1 MTMYQFSFTYLSG
14 LFMCFILLFEWY
26 VSIKLKEII
35 ILLKTNKDLIH
46 TIQTILQVFPDGV
59 IIRSLDETS
68 KQTILKFANN
78 IAKKVLIDEDT
89 EKEGIQLKVIDTNS
103 LSSDREHENL
113 IDLDEF
119 LSQQENSILFEDRA

>member
-1 MTMYQFSFTYLSG
+1 MYFSLK
-14 LFMCFILLFEWY
+14 
-26 VSIKLKEII
+26 IKEFI

-89 EKEGIQLKVIDTNS
+89 EKEGVKLKVIDTNS

-119 LSQQENSILFEDRA
+119 LSQQENSILFEDSA